1 MHEAMS
7 DEALMMAYR
16 DGDATAFE
24 ALYRRYRGRLF
35 RYLQHQCGD
44 ARVAEDLY
52 QEIWI
57 KVVGARATYEVA
69 AKFST
74 WLFRIAHNRLIDHFR
89 SQGRALVANPVGVD
103 EDDPLPCAVLAAPA
117 PAIEQPERHLDR
129 KQLAARLLAEIANL
143 PPPQREAFVL
153 SEEADMTLEEIAAA
167 TGVTRET
174 AKSRLRYALAKLRS
188 RLQDL
193 R

>member
-7 DEALMMAYR
+7 DEALMMVYR

-44 ARVAEDLY
+44 ARLAEDLY

-89 SQGRALVANPVGVD
+89 SQGRVLVADPVGGD
-103 EDDPLPCAVLAAPA
+103 EGDPLPDAVLAAPA

-129 KQLAARLLAEIANL
+129 QQLAARLLAEIANL